1 MAKSDSRSQFKI
13 TPRGPFSL
21 AESTSFLEGFAPASY
36 KGADARDH
44 LHFAFVAD
52 GSEQAVGVCLWDEEG
67 IVHGEIYGEA
77 DTEVVRKQ
85 VERVLS
91 LDVDGTSFPEVGKRD
106 PVVAKMQERYPGLRP
121 VCLYSPY
128 EAGAWALIG
137 HRIRITQAARIKAQ
151 MAEKLGEA
159 VDIHGEIAY
168 AFPGPARLRQL
179 DDFPGLFGR
188 KVEYLQRL
196 AEATIEGKLDAARLR
211 SMPQEQ
217 ALEALKKLPGFG
229 AVSAEHILLRG
240 AGDPDY
246 LTLNEPRLPRAVALS
261 YHLKSEPSNQELRA
275 ISERWRPYRTWVT
288 FLLRHMLE
296 DETHEIAS
304 NYSGVPEN

>member
-1 MAKSDSRSQFKI
+1 
-13 TPRGPFSL
+13 L

-36 KGADARDH
+36 KGSDARNH

-67 IVHGEIYGEA
+67 VVYGEVYGEA
-77 DTEVVRKQ
+77 DTDVVSKQ
-85 VERVLS
+85 VERILS
-91 LDVDGTSFPEVGKRD
+91 LDVDGTSFPGVGKRD
-106 PVVAKMQERYPGLRP
+106 PVVGRMQERYPGLRP
-121 VCLYSPY
+121 VCFYSPY
-128 EAGAWALIG
+128 EAGAWVLIG
-137 HRIRITQAARIKAQ
+137 HRIRITQAARIKVQ

-159 VDIHGEIAY
+159 VDIHDEIAY

-196 AEATIEGKLDAARLR
+196 AEATIEGQLDAAHLR
-211 SMPQEQ
+211 SLPQER
-217 ALEALKKLPGFG
+217 ALEELQKLPGIGVF
-229 AVSAEHILLRG
+229 SAEHILLRG

-246 LTLNEPRLPRAVALS
+246 LTLNEPRLPRAVAMA
-261 YHLKSEPSNQELRA
+261 YDLKSEPSATELVA
-275 ISERWRPYRTWVT
+275 IADGWRPYRTWVT

-296 DETHEIAS
+296 EETHEIAR
-304 NYSGVPEN
+304 GGRRKGQGR